1 MHVHPGLK
9 VYSQALGGKVSYFHG
24 HYGLGTGIVLHPDD
38 RRYAPIEC
46 KLGNRNIEGGAYY
59 KPYG

>member
-9 VYSQALGGKVSYFHG
+9 VYSQALGSKVSYFHG

-46 KLGNRNIEGGAYY
+46 KLGNRNIEGGRLL
-59 KPYG
+59 